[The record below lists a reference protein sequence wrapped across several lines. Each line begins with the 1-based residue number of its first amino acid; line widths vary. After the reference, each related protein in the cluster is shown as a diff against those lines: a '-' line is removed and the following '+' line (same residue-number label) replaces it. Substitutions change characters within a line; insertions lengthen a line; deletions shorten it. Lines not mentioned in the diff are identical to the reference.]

1 LWKAIARRGKLAKG
15 AEVKGTVLD
24 LYSVASTRRLVWAVS
39 TLVLVALLSV
49 SAYVTDG
56 PRAAVGCVGK
66 DVFPSQSLPSVANN
80 TPSGTTFCIRD
91 GTYNI
96 SSPVIVQ
103 SGDVFWGVYSDSTR
117 PVVTTTTARHI
128 FYAGDANGATIK
140 TLIIS
145 GAVGDAQCEPNCG
158 RGIGGGRN
166 LTVDGVRVTNNQN
179 QGIGGTLSGLV
190 VRNSTIDHNGSR
202 KFSRLDGGPSSTS
215 GVKSVNS
222 LTVTNSNVNNNY
234 WNGVWCDE
242 ECNTFNVK
250 NSTITDNGKA
260 GVSYEWS
267 TGPAVIS
274 GNTIQRNG
282 WNTEVTTR
290 RAGLIIV
297 DSAHADVLSN
307 TFGSNKRYGIEVG
320 DAARSP
326 AVTDVYLSNNTMNG
340 NSIVGCGLV
349 SGQC

>member
-1 LWKAIARRGKLAKG
+1 MRRGVAY
-15 AEVKGTVLD
+15 
-24 LYSVASTRRLVWAVS
+24 LYSVVSTRRLTWAS
-39 TLVLVALLSV
+39 ATLALVVLLSIN
-49 SAYVTDG
+49 SYTTDDT
-56 PRAAVGCVGK
+56 RAAVGCVGK
-66 DVFPSQSLPSVANN
+66 DVFPSQNLPNIAMN
-80 TPSGTTFCIRD
+80 TPSGTTYCIHD

-96 SSPVIVQ
+96 SSPIVVQ

-128 FYAGDANGATIK
+128 FDAGAGIAGHDDDAVGATIK
-140 TLIIS
+140 QLIIS

-158 RGIGGGRN
+158 RGIGGGKN
-166 LTVDGVRVTNNQN
+166 LTVDGVRLTNNQN
-179 QGIGGTLSGLV
+179 QGIGGTLPGLV

-202 KFSRLDGGPSSTS
+202 KFSALDGGPSSAA

-222 LTVTNSNVNNNY
+222 LTVTGSNINNNY

-260 GVSYEWS
+260 GISYEWS
-267 TGPAVIS
+267 TGPTVIS
-274 GNTIQRNG
+274 GNTIKRNG

-297 DSAHADVLSN
+297 DSAHADVIGN
-307 TFGSNKRYGIEVG
+307 TFGSNSRYGIEVA
-320 DAARSP
+320 DWTARPP
-326 AVTDVYLSNNTMNG
+326 AVTDVFVSNNTMNG
-340 NSIVGCGLV
+340 DTIVGCGLV